1 MKYGIGIDIGGT
13 KCAVLLGSCD
23 FCRRQDEPI
32 LKRVE
37 FHTREAGGPREVIDR
52 FIRLIDELLQE
63 YRLTPQDLLG
73 IGISCGGPLDQE
85 KGIILNPP
93 NLTGWVNVP
102 IVQILREQYRVP
114 VVLENDANAC
124 AVAEWRYGAGKG
136 CSNVLFLTFG
146 TGLGMGMILDGRLY
160 RGANGMAGEV
170 GHIRLAECGPV
181 GFGKMGSFEGFCSGG
196 GIGQLAQMK
205 MLEQLEQGKSPELLR
220 DGKRLDELS
229 AKAVAAAADGG
240 DETAKEIYALSG
252 KYLGKGLA
260 VLIDILNPQVIVI
273 GSIFERSGHLLW
285 PYAKKEIEKESL
297 RASREACRIV
307 PAQLGNAIGDYAA
320 LSLVGYHFGGK
331 YAAENE

>member
-1 MKYGIGIDIGGT
+1 
-13 KCAVLLGSCD
+13 
-23 FCRRQDEPI
+23 
-32 LKRVE
+32 
-37 FHTREAGGPREVIDR
+37 
-52 FIRLIDELLQE
+52 
-63 YRLTPQDLLG
+63 
-73 IGISCGGPLDQE
+73 
-85 KGIILNPP
+85 
-93 NLTGWVNVP
+93 
-102 IVQILREQYRVP
+102 
-114 VVLENDANAC
+114 
-124 AVAEWRYGAGKG
+124 
-136 CSNVLFLTFG
+136 
-146 TGLGMGMILDGRLY
+146 
-160 RGANGMAGEV
+160 MAGEV